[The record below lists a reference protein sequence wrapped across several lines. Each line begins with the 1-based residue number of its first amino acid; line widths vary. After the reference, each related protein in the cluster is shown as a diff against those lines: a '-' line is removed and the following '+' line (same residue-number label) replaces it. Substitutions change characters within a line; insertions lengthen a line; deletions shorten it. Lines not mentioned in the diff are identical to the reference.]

1 MRGGLLAVLRAIG
14 FVAIALILC
23 GVIFE
28 ASGFSAPDMFSA
40 ILDGA
45 FLSDGTLQHDL
56 RWACPLFVSATGVIV
71 AFRCGYFN
79 VGTQGQFYMGGIGAA
94 VAVAVLPGL
103 PALLVTLAAL
113 LFGLAFGALWSF
125 WPGWLR
131 IRSGTDEVITTLMGN
146 FIAGLFLVWLTSGPL
161 KDPTGSGQVTS
172 SPPIAAAIRISTDT
186 GVSGWIIGLTL
197 LVGALTWLLV
207 NRTAFGVLGGLAGRN
222 PVMVTWQ
229 GASLG
234 RLGIGAFLFS
244 GATAGL
250 AGAMEVLGPDGR
262 LVSGFSPAHGFT
274 AVLIALVA
282 GLSVSGSVIVALFFG
297 GLASASL
304 YLPVIAGLPSAAI
317 DMVNAAIA
325 LFITSRAMPRF
336 LHLPRRRP
344 IAARPNA
351 ARSDRA

>member
-1 MRGGLLAVLRAIG
+1 MGPRVLTIGRAVAFVLL
-14 FVAIALILC
+14 ALILC
-23 GVIFE
+23 GAIFE
-28 ASGFSAPDMFSA
+28 VAGFSATDMFSA
-40 ILDGA
+40 IAQGA
-45 FLSDGTLQHDL
+45 FLSDGALAHDL

-79 VGTQGQFYMGGIGAA
+79 VGTQGQFYLGGIGAA
-94 VAVAVLPGL
+94 VAVAILPGWPDGIVMVL
-103 PALLVTLAAL
+103 ALF
-113 LFGLAFGALWSF
+113 FGLAFGALWAL

-146 FIAGLFLVWLTSGPL
+146 FIAGLLLVWVTSGPL
-161 KDPTGSGQVTS
+161 KDPSGSGQVTS
-172 SPPIAAAIRISTDT
+172 SRPVPLGIRISTDT
-186 GVSGWIIGLTL
+186 GVSPLILGITVA
-197 LVGALTWLLV
+197 VGIAIWVLV
-207 NRTAFGVLGGLAGRN
+207 NRTGFGVLGGLAGRN

-229 GASLG
+229 GG
-234 RLGIGAFLFS
+234 RLSRLGLGAFLLS
-244 GATAGL
+244 GGTAGL

-282 GLSVSGSVIVALFFG
+282 NLSVSGSVIVALFFG

-325 LFITSRAMPRF
+325 LFITARAW
-336 LHLPRRRP
+336 PRRLPWR
-344 IAARPNA
+344 RV
-351 ARSDRA
+351 RR

>member
-1 MRGGLLAVLRAIG
+1 MRARLLTVGRAVAFVLLALV
-14 FVAIALILC
+14 LC
-23 GVIFE
+23 GAIFE
-28 ASGFSAPDMFSA
+28 AAGFSALDMFSA
-40 ILDGA
+40 IIDGA
-45 FLSDGTLQHDL
+45 FLSDGALQHDL
-56 RWACPLFVSATGVIV
+56 RWACPLFISATGVVI

-79 VGTQGQFYMGGIGAA
+79 VGTQGQFYLGGIGAA
-94 VAVAVLPGL
+94 SAVALLPGW
-103 PALLVTLAAL
+103 PAVLVMAASL
-113 LFGLAFGALWSF
+113 SLGIVFGALWAF

-146 FIAGLFLVWLTSGPL
+146 FIAGLLLVWVTSGPL
-161 KDPTGSGQVTS
+161 KDPSGSGQVTA
-172 SPPIAAAIRISTDT
+172 SPPVPLPIRISTDT
-186 GVSGWIIGLTL
+186 GVSPIILGLTL
-197 LVGALTWLLV
+197 LVGLAVWVLV

-229 GASLG
+229 GARLS
-234 RLGIGAFLFS
+234 RLGLGAFLLS
-244 GATAGL
+244 GGTAGL

-282 GLSVSGSVIVALFFG
+282 NLSVSGSVIVALFFG

-325 LFITSRAMPRF
+325 LFITSRAWPTKLRW
-336 LHLPRRRP
+336 RR
-344 IAARPNA
+344 AAR
-351 ARSDRA
+351 